1 VNSFGPQVRYAS
13 VDATSK
19 CPLRC
24 LPCYYYRADPEG
36 ADLPEDRFL
45 ENLATWRAATRAECM
60 LWLGGE
66 PFLRPRLV
74 EQGAR
79 MFRRNAAFTSG
90 LVPIP
95 DGFDGGVAV
104 SLDGPP
110 EANDALRGPG
120 AFGRVMENLDGGRGQ
135 IFHCTL
141 SAANWRSA
149 GRLTALLH
157 RAGAGAIL
165 FGLYS
170 PRIREDGGFVLPPE
184 ERAAALASVRCLR
197 EEYGG
202 FVLNTPASLD
212 LMEAPPGSVS
222 GRCLYRRG
230 EAVALDHRLRVKR
243 PCSYGEGADCAQCG
257 CVALYL
263 RVAAE
268 GGNVE
273 SRRVLEA
280 LFRRR

>member
-1 VNSFGPQVRYAS
+1 VSQLPKIPFAS

-24 LPCYYYRADPEG
+24 PHCYYYRIEPDGPDLEEESFLETLKVWKGATG
-36 ADLPEDRFL
+36 AD
-45 ENLATWRAATRAECM
+45 CM

-74 EQGAR
+74 AEGAR
-79 MFRRNAAFTSG
+79 LFRRNAAFTSG

-95 DGFDGGVAV
+95 DTFDGGVAV

-110 EANDALRGPG
+110 PLNDALRGG
-120 AFGRVMENLDGGRGQ
+120 GGFEKVLANTDGGRGR

-141 SAANWRSA
+141 MEANWKAA

-157 RAGAGAIL
+157 RQEAAGVL

-170 PRIREDGGFVLPPE
+170 PRLGEDGGFSLDRAA
-184 ERAAALASVRCLR
+184 RAAAVASLRRLR

-202 FVLNTPASLD
+202 FLLNTPASLG
-212 LMEAPPGSVS
+212 LMENLGAPSA
-222 GRCLYRRG
+222 RCLYRRG
-230 EAVALDHRLRVKR
+230 AAIALDHRLREKR
-243 PCSYGEGADCAQCG
+243 PCSYGEGVDCSQCG
-257 CVALYL
+257 CAALFL

-268 GGNVE
+268 DGDAA
-273 SRRVLEA
+273 SRDVLSA